1 MTINGSTIA
10 LTTAETTV
18 TKSSP
23 QTPAVTNANGKEIVL
38 LEAAYQMGIYQIYY
52 DVAKCNSDEN
62 VAGLATEN
70 GTANNTIKVY
80 HPA

>member
-1 MTINGSTIA
+1 M
-10 LTTAETTV
+10 
-18 TKSSP
+18 
-23 QTPAVTNANGKEIVL
+23 
-38 LEAAYQMGIYQIYY
+38 LEAEYQMGIYQIYD

-62 VAGLATEN
+62 VAGLAASN